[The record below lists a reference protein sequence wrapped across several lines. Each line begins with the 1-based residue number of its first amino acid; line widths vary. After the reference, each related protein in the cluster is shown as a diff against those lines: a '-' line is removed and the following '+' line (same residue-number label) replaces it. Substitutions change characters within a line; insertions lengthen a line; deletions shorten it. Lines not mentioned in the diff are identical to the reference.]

1 MGNLHFQA
9 KNGENLHFQAK
20 SGENLHFQAE
30 NGENEKATNQNP
42 FISKNPSLSFI
53 KGKLAEAQNS
63 PGPRVRLI
71 TEVQNS
77 PGRV

>member
-20 SGENLHFQAE
+20 

-42 FISKNPSLSFI
+42 FISKIRGGGSS
-53 KGKLAEAQNS
+53 S
-63 PGPRVRLI
+63 VVVVVVVR
-71 TEVQNS
+71 
-77 PGRV
+77 P

>member
-20 SGENLHFQAE
+20 NGENLHFQAK

-42 FISKNPSLSFI
+42 FISKNRRHNHNRS
-53 KGKLAEAQNS
+53 
-63 PGPRVRLI
+63 R
-71 TEVQNS
+71 
-77 PGRV
+77 

>member
-1 MGNLHFQA
+1 MEILHFQA

-42 FISKNPSLSFI
+42 FISKNLGNRIFGAIFCLSRP
-53 KGKLAEAQNS
+53 AE
-63 PGPRVRLI
+63 
-71 TEVQNS
+71 
-77 PGRV
+77 

>member
-20 SGENLHFQAE
+20 NGENLHFQAK

-42 FISKNPSLSFI
+42 FMSKNPL
-53 KGKLAEAQNS
+53 LT
-63 PGPRVRLI
+63 PRKTGYTLPR
-71 TEVQNS
+71 ES
-77 PGRV
+77 